1 MSVISGVS
9 EGTWIVFA
17 EKAMAERD
25 AAIEG
30 TGKMRDAL
38 RAAEKRELE
47 ALAELDEA
55 IAEIERLRW
64 GNEMA
69 CENTPVSSCD
79 CSGCMVARDRAER
92 NVTGPEGKRCACQLE
107 AGDSPCPMHGEHDE

>member
-1 MSVISGVS
+1 MNVISGVS

-25 AAIEG
+25 EAIEG

-47 ALAELDEA
+47 ALEELDEA
-55 IAEIERLRW
+55 TAILVAVAKLLMANGCDSEGHDDDCERCF
-64 GNEMA
+64 A
-69 CENTPVSSCD
+69 CKVS
-79 CSGCMVARDRAER
+79 AAI
-92 NVTGPEGKRCACQLE
+92 
-107 AGDSPCPMHGEHDE
+107 GELA

>member
-1 MSVISGVS
+1 MNVISGVS

-25 AAIEG
+25 EAIEG

-47 ALAELDEA
+47 ALEELDEA
-55 IAEIERLRW
+55 TAILVAVAKLL
-64 GNEMA
+64 MA
-69 CENTPVSSCD
+69 NGCD
-79 CSGCMVARDRAER
+79 CECGHDSEGHDDDCER
-92 NVTGPEGKRCACQLE
+92 CFACKVS
-107 AGDSPCPMHGEHDE
+107 AAIGELA